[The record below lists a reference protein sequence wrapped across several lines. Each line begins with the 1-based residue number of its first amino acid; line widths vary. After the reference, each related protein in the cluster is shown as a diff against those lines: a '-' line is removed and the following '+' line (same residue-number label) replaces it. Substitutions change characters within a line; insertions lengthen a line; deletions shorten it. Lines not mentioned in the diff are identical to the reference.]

1 MSRKIILI
9 VFSVMALLILVLAV
23 IIYFNSKKI
32 KSCRDEIEM
41 LADDNENLNDR
52 LNNITGELEIE
63 KKHNMELAK
72 KLADISYMSIDDV
85 LHQLQNNDK
94 NGIQG
99 Y

>member
-9 VFSVMALLILVLAV
+9 VFSVMALLIFILAV

-41 LADDNENLNDR
+41 LADDNERLTDR
-52 LNNITGELEIE
+52 VNKIMGELEIE
-63 KKHNMELAK
+63 RKHNMELAK
-72 KLADISYMSIDDV
+72 KLADISCMSIDDV
-85 LHQLQNNDK
+85 LRQLQNDK

-99 Y
+99 H

>member
-9 VFSVMALLILVLAV
+9 VFSVMALLIFILAV

-41 LADDNENLNDR
+41 LADDNERLTDR
-52 LNNITGELEIE
+52 VNQIMGELEIE
-63 KKHNMELAK
+63 RKHNMELAK
-72 KLADISYMSIDDV
+72 KLADISCMSIDDV
-85 LHQLQNNDK
+85 LRQLQNDK

>member
-9 VFSVMALLILVLAV
+9 VFSVMALLIFILAV

-41 LADDNENLNDR
+41 LADDNER
-52 LNNITGELEIE
+52 LTDKVNQIMGELEIE
-63 KKHNMELAK
+63 RKHNMELAK
-72 KLADISYMSIDDV
+72 KLADISCMSIGDV
-85 LHQLQNNDK
+85 LRQLQNDK

-99 Y
+99 H

>member
-9 VFSVMALLILVLAV
+9 VFSVMALLIFILAV

-41 LADDNENLNDR
+41 LADDNERLTDR
-52 LNNITGELEIE
+52 VNQIMGELEIE
-63 KKHNMELAK
+63 RKHNMELAK
-72 KLADISYMSIDDV
+72 KLADISCMSIGDV
-85 LHQLQNNDK
+85 LRQLQNDK

-99 Y
+99 H